1 MNLSKSKYCEGITCI
16 KKLWLSTYKP
26 EEKEDIKESVFET
39 GTEVGELAKKIYGK
53 YIDIEFNTDL
63 NQMLEDTKKALN
75 TKGDINIT
83 EASFNYN
90 NNFCSV
96 DILRRVGDS
105 YEINEVKSSTHV
117 NPIYLE
123 DISYQ
128 YYILNNLGYKVD
140 KCNIVILNSNYV
152 RQGKLE
158 LDKLFLINDVTNEVL
173 NRQKEIKQNIIDI
186 NSNMTKEEPKTSLGT
201 CCKDPYDCPF
211 FKYCTKELQH
221 PNIFDI
227 SGMTFT
233 KKIDYYKKGLISFK
247 DLEKEEL
254 NPKYIEQIEYEL
266 NNKEDKLDL
275 TSIKEFMNTLEY
287 PLYFLDFETYQEAI
301 PQYDGISP
309 YMQIPFQYSLHVK
322 KSKNAPLEH
331 YEFLAEAGIDP
342 RRSLAEQLVK
352 DIPKDVCTIAYN
364 MSFERTVLKN
374 LAELYSDLREHLL
387 NIRDNMKDL
396 MIPFKN
402 RNYYNKD
409 MQGSYSIKYVLPAL
423 FPNDPELD
431 YHNLP
436 LIHKGDEA
444 SNAYATLHLKSK
456 EEQETIRQGLLVY
469 CELDT
474 YAMVKIWEQLQKVC
488 RNKCN

>member
-1 MNLSKSKYCEGITCI
+1 
-16 KKLWLSTYKP
+16 
-26 EEKEDIKESVFET
+26 
-39 GTEVGELAKKIYGK
+39 
-53 YIDIEFNTDL
+53 
-63 NQMLEDTKKALN
+63 
-75 TKGDINIT
+75 
-83 EASFNYN
+83 
-90 NNFCSV
+90 
-96 DILRRVGDS
+96 
-105 YEINEVKSSTHV
+105 
-117 NPIYLE
+117 
-123 DISYQ
+123 
-128 YYILNNLGYKVD
+128 
-140 KCNIVILNSNYV
+140 
-152 RQGKLE
+152 
-158 LDKLFLINDVTNEVL
+158 
-173 NRQKEIKQNIIDI
+173 
-186 NSNMTKEEPKTSLGT
+186 MTKEEPRVSLDT
-201 CCKDPYDCPF
+201 YCKDPYDCPF
-211 FKYCTKELQH
+211 FKYCTKNLEH
-221 PNIFDI
+221 PNVFDI
-227 SGMTFT
+227 AGMTFK
-233 KKIDYYKKGLISFK
+233 KKIDFYKKGLILFE
-247 DLEKEEL
+247 DLLNEKL
-254 NPKYIEQIEYEL
+254 NTKYIEQIEYEL

-374 LAELYSDLREHLL
+374 LAELYSDLSEHSL

-456 EEQETIRQGLLVY
+456 EEQKTIRQGLLVY